1 MDPASDLVLALRTL
15 TGDVGTTDSLELF
28 VLNTKE
34 FVLRN
39 EGEVFQHFLLVFTFI
54 GGYLGFI
61 CSLYKMCN
69 HLSQHPGHI

>member
-15 TGDVGTTDSLELF
+15 TGDVGATDSLELF

-61 CSLYKMCN
+61 FSLNKMYDLVPQ
-69 HLSQHPGHI
+69 HLGHI